1 MRPVWRPPVVVS
13 CPRRPSPAQGLIKA
27 RGNPAMR
34 RGNLV
39 KKGTWGRR
47 RSCLVPCASESGKE
61 EACEQEN
68 PKLWGR
74 GETGRSMDW
83 SGRRNRIPDVT
94 LGDVGSLTGGRWTR
108 SHLSAPRGYVRR
120 SSRVGDGARNADAME
135 GERVWCRESRER
147 GTCASTGFDGYE

>member
-39 KKGTWGRR
+39 TKGTRGRR

-61 EACEQEN
+61 EACEHEN
-68 PKLWGR
+68 SKLWGE
-74 GETGRSMDW
+74 ETGRSMEW
-83 SGRRNRIPDVT
+83 SGRRGKQCRCEGRRESV
-94 LGDVGSLTGGRWTR
+94 LCRERETG
-108 SHLSAPRGYVRR
+108 
-120 SSRVGDGARNADAME
+120 E
-135 GERVWCRESRER
+135 GESLERETGEGESLER
-147 GTCASTGFDGYE
+147 GTCAMGLTVGASPGCIVVCPG